1 MPKIVLAS
9 QSTSRK
15 RLLVD
20 AGLSPEIIVS
30 NVDEETEFFNAMSP
44 EDMEQFT
51 ASLMED
57 GGDNIKSMMS
67 GMLKNISSM
76 PGLQEMAGGQDIAE
90 MMKKMMESSGLPP
103 MD

>member
-1 MPKIVLAS
+1 MAS
-9 QSTSRK
+9 IATVAKDFGSKLESGSFDLSTLNPMQLGQQLMGS
-15 RLLVD
+15 
-20 AGLSPEIIVS
+20 
-30 NVDEETEFFNAMSP
+30 MSP